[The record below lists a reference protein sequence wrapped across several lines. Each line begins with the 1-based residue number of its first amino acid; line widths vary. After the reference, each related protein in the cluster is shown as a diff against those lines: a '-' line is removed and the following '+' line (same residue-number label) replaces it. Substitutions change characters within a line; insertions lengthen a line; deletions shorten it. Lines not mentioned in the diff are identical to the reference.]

1 MNTAM
6 LGNFFRI
13 GGDKSI
19 FDGLDIA
26 KNTALCKKYM
36 GKFPVISISL
46 KSVNGADYATA
57 RALMCLTIGK
67 EAMKFY
73 DLLASDQLT
82 DEDKK
87 VYRQL
92 INVDST
98 GQSVYAMSDTTLMG
112 SLNTLS
118 VLLEKHYESFLYNIN
133 R

>member
-1 MNTAM
+1 
-6 LGNFFRI
+6 
-13 GGDKSI
+13 
-19 FDGLDIA
+19 
-26 KNTALCKKYM
+26 M

>member
-26 KNTALCKKYM
+26 KNTALCEKYM

-73 DLLASDQLT
+73 DII
-82 DEDKK
+82 
-87 VYRQL
+87 VY
-92 INVDST
+92 
-98 GQSVYAMSDTTLMG
+98 
-112 SLNTLS
+112 
-118 VLLEKHYESFLYNIN
+118 
-133 R
+133 